1 MQLRPIF
8 RVSVVST
15 GSVAIR
21 PEHVMANASPMLW
34 WLATSR
40 RWMAPRPIN
49 VYVIQHERGLV
60 LFDTGQDRRS
70 VTDTDYF
77 PHGIVGLLYARL
89 ARFTI
94 AATDTLTAQL
104 SAAGYDITDVT
115 TVIISHLH
123 QDHMGGLAELTHAE
137 ILTSATELAE
147 ARKPFAVVK
156 GYLKRHILL
165 PNLRWRTV
173 EPEHDV
179 FGDGTLV
186 LIATPGHTPGS
197 MSLLLRQD
205 GMPPLLFVG
214 DLTYDVRLLA
224 DERVPGVG
232 NRRELLR
239 STRLVA
245 KLTTQNP
252 GLVVL
257 AAHDPAAAGLLST
270 ALESAALT

>member
-1 MQLRPIF
+1 MQLHPIS

-21 PEHVMANASPMLW
+21 PEHVMANATPILW
-34 WLATSR
+34 WLATSK

-70 VTDTDYF
+70 VTDSDYF
-77 PHGIVGLLYARL
+77 PHGIAGLLYARL

-104 SAAGYDITDVT
+104 SAAGYDIKDVA

-123 QDHMGGLAELTHAE
+123 QDHVGGLAELTHAE
-137 ILTSATELAE
+137 ILTSAAELAE
-147 ARKPFAVVK
+147 ARKPLAIWR

-165 PNLRWRTV
+165 PNLHWRTA
-173 EPEHDV
+173 EHQHDV

-197 MSLLLRQD
+197 MSLLLRQS

-214 DLTYDVRLLA
+214 DLTYDIRLLA
-224 DERVPGVG
+224 DERIPGVG

-239 STRLVA
+239 STRLVVN
-245 KLTTQNP
+245 LTTQNP

-257 AAHDPAAAGLLST
+257 AAHDPAAAGLLCA
-270 ALESAALT
+270 ALESAALA

>member
-1 MQLRPIF
+1 MTPSPIF
-8 RVSVVST
+8 RVSVLST

-21 PEHVMANASPMLW
+21 PEHMMANATPMLW
-34 WLATSR
+34 WLLTSR
-40 RWMAPRPIN
+40 RWVAPRPIN

-77 PHGIVGLLYARL
+77 PHGIAGLLYARL

-104 SAAGYDITDVT
+104 SALGYNIKDVT
-115 TVIISHLH
+115 TVVISHLH
-123 QDHMGGLAELTHAE
+123 QDHMGGLAELAHAE
-137 ILTSATELAE
+137 ILTSAAELAE
-147 ARKPFAVVK
+147 ARKPLAVLR

-165 PNLRWRTV
+165 PNLHWRTV

-186 LIATPGHTPGS
+186 LIATPGHTNGS
-197 MSLLLRQD
+197 MSLLLRQN
-205 GMPPLLFVG
+205 GRPPLLFVG

-245 KLTTQNP
+245 NLAKQNP

-257 AAHDPAAAGLLST
+257 AAHDPAAAGLLRT
-270 ALESAALT
+270 AQSAALT